1 MICESFPQAG
11 ASAPCIVHFENFEGL
26 GGRRIGLGEEGGGTD
41 VESRI
46 INHLKVQLDGIV
58 RSHGIFIFAETS
70 RPDLL
75 DTVSISCSRTPN
87 YLQYLIGYPSLV

>member
-1 MICESFPQAG
+1 M
-11 ASAPCIVHFENFEGL
+11 HFENFEGL
-26 GGRRIGLGEEGGGTD
+26 GGRRTGLGEEGGGTD
-41 VESRI
+41 VECRI

-75 DTVSISCSRTPN
+75 DTVSDPLSRAPDH
-87 YLQYLIGYPSLV
+87 LRYLIGYPTWV